1 MSFVSTYDDFSFI
14 YMWMIIS
21 YITSILYFVTF
32 SVNFEMIIQ
41 GKDCAQVKTVV
52 VVAVVCFL
60 SSFMATLCNYW
71 V

>member
-1 MSFVSTYDDFSFI
+1 MSFVSTYDDFSSI

-32 SVNFEMIIQ
+32 SVNFERIIQ

-52 VVAVVCFL
+52 VVAVVF
-60 SSFMATLCNYW
+60 FFKFFYGHIM
-71 V
+71 

>member
-1 MSFVSTYDDFSFI
+1 MSFVSTYDDFSSI

-52 VVAVVCFL
+52 VAVVFFL
-60 SSFMATLCNYW
+60 SFFMATLCNYW